1 MTSDSDLALLTVAVA
16 QAADLLDLVDEGGL
30 DGPTPCHDWTV
41 GDLVDHLVNAPGH
54 FTMIMR
60 GEQPDW
66 GAPPEHVGADRAD
79 RFRDAGGVLVSGW
92 RATADD
98 ASAGSQPSPLD
109 WQLAELAV
117 HTWDLGTA
125 LGRPTGHLDP
135 GVAER
140 GLAFMRQG
148 LTADNRG
155 PVFAPEQPAPPD
167 ADAYARIA
175 AFAGR
180 EV

>member
-1 MTSDSDLALLTVAVA
+1 
-16 QAADLLDLVDEGGL
+16 
-30 DGPTPCHDWTV
+30 
-41 GDLVDHLVNAPGH
+41 
-54 FTMIMR
+54 
-60 GEQPDW
+60 
-66 GAPPEHVGADRAD
+66 
-79 RFRDAGGVLVSGW
+79 
-92 RATADD
+92 
-98 ASAGSQPSPLD
+98 
-109 WQLAELAV
+109 V
-117 HTWDLGTA
+117 HTWDLSTA